1 MKSVIFAAC
10 AGIAAAGSLQESNYE
25 FLFTNWAQEHGKVYE
40 TEDFFERYH
49 IFRSNLDFVMA
60 ENSKNQSFTLAMN
73 QFGDLTWEE
82 FKAQR
87 MGYQRGPEHSE
98 VRSLNELPFVDKLVG
113 DEVAAA
119 LDWREKNI
127 VTPVKDQGA
136 CGSCW
141 AFSATGSLEGAY
153 AQSKGRLLSFSEQQ
167 LVDCS
172 GPQGN
177 NGCGGGLMDRAF
189 VYWEKNGACLESDY
203 PYTARNGNCQ
213 TSCLGYARVAKYND
227 IQRGEQNLFNAVN
240 IGPISVA
247 IEADQQS
254 FQFYKSGVFQGPC
267 GQNLDH
273 GVLLVGYGDEAG
285 LPYWIVKNSWGAR
298 WGESGYI
305 RIRRDQNLCGIS
317 NEPSYP
323 VAQ

>member
-1 MKSVIFAAC
+1 MKFIVFAAC
-10 AGIAAAGSLQESNYE
+10 AGVAAGTLAESGYE
-25 FLFTNWAQEHGKVYE
+25 FLFTKWAKEHNKEYE
-40 TEDFFERYH
+40 TKDFFQRYH
-49 IFRSNLDFVMA
+49 IFRENLDFVMA
-60 ENSKNQSFTLAMN
+60 ENSQNRSYELAMN
-73 QFGDLTWEE
+73 QFGDLTWDE

-87 MGYQRGPEHSE
+87 MGYRRDLNSE
-98 VRSLNELPFVDKLVG
+98 ARSLNEFPFMDKIVG

-119 LDWREKNI
+119 IDWRDKGI
-127 VTPVKDQGA
+127 VTPVKDQGS

-153 AQSKGRLLSFSEQQ
+153 AQAKGRLLSFSEQQ

-189 VYWEKNGACLESDY
+189 NYWKINGACLEADY
-203 PYTARNGNCQ
+203 AYTARNGVCK
-213 TSCLGYARVAKYND
+213 TGCLGYAKVAKYTD
-227 IQRGEQNLFNAVN
+227 VAHSETSLLDAVN

-247 IEADQQS
+247 IEPDQQG

-267 GQNLDH
+267 GTSLDH
-273 GVLLVGYGDEAG
+273 GVLVVGYGDDAG
-285 LPYWIVKNSWGAR
+285 MPYWLVKNSWGPR
-298 WGESGYI
+298 WGEAGYI
-305 RIRRDQNLCGIS
+305 RIGRNRNLCGIA

-323 VAQ
+323 VTV

>member
-1 MKSVIFAAC
+1 MKSIVFAVC
-10 AGIAAAGSLQESNYE
+10 AGVAAGSLQESSYE
-25 FLFTNWAQEHGKVYE
+25 FLFTSWAKEHNKVYE
-40 TEDFFERYH
+40 TEDFFQRFH
-49 IFRSNLDFVMA
+49 VFRSNLDFVMA

-82 FKAQR
+82 FKEQR
-87 MGYQRGPEHSE
+87 MGYQRDADSA
-98 VRSLNELPFVDKLVG
+98 VRSLNELPFLDKLVG
-113 DEVAAA
+113 DEVAASV
-119 LDWREKNI
+119 DWRDKGI

-141 AFSATGSLEGAY
+141 AFSATGAFEGAY
-153 AQSKGRLLSFSEQQ
+153 AQAKGRLLSFSEQQ

-177 NGCGGGLMDRAF
+177 NGCSGGLMDRAF
-189 VYWEKNGACLESDY
+189 VYWEKTGACLESDY
-203 PYTARNGNCQ
+203 PYTARNGVCQ
-213 TSCLGYARVAKYND
+213 TSCLGYAKVAKYND
-227 IQRGEQNLFNAVN
+227 IPRGELNLLNAVN
-240 IGPISVA
+240 IAPVSVA

-267 GQNLDH
+267 GQSLDH
-273 GVLLVGYGDEAG
+273 GVLVVGYGDDAG
-285 LPYWIVKNSWGAR
+285 LPYWLVKNSWGGR

-305 RIRRDQNLCGIS
+305 RIMRNQNLCGIS

-323 VAQ
+323 VPQ